1 MDILTPQIN
10 QSGKTVTLDADE
22 IKTGTA
28 KENNRRFSHLL
39 NKKKKQPT
47 IILSDWLIMMPA
59 QIYVSF

>member
-28 KENNRRFSHLL
+28 KENNRRFPNLL

-47 IILSDWLIMMPA
+47 IILSDWLIMIPT
-59 QIYVSF
+59 QIFVSF